1 MDFKLFLTTFITIFV
16 AEIGDKT
23 QFAAMAA
30 GSQAK
35 SLIPVWLGV
44 ILGLGLAGTIGVF
57 AGRLL
62 SEWLNPQIMRYV
74 AAGAFFVMGSLI
86 LWQGKN

>member
-1 MDFKLFLTTFITIFV
+1 MEFKLFLTTFLTIFI

-30 GSQAK
+30 AAQSK

-44 ILGLGLAGTIGVF
+44 VLGLALAGTIGVF
-57 AGRLL
+57 AGRILA
-62 SEWLNPQIMRYV
+62 EWLNPQVMRY
-74 AAGAFFVMGSLI
+74 AAAAAFFVMGGWI
-86 LWQGKN
+86 LWQGKS